1 MYKTN
6 LCLFFM
12 FHNVELLLLVSV
24 YRVLVLSITQLYT
37 CKSHYRNIII
47 ALFYRK
53 LSEIC
58 LLTVKCNSKEGDFRS
73 KIFFKLFMT
82 RLKIEKYYILEILFI
97 LQTISILFDSD
108 KKSETTLT
116 EKCDL
121 FCSIFGKQNTII
133 PYRFINECIHIYIFG
148 PS

>member
-1 MYKTN
+1 MMYKTN

-24 YRVLVLSITQLYT
+24 YRELVLSITKLYT

-47 ALFYRK
+47 ARFYRK

-82 RLKIEKYYILEILFI
+82 RLKIENYYILEILFI
-97 LQTISILFDSD
+97 LQTISKLYDSVSD
-108 KKSETTLT
+108 KK
-116 EKCDL
+116 
-121 FCSIFGKQNTII
+121 
-133 PYRFINECIHIYIFG
+133 
-148 PS
+148 

>member
-24 YRVLVLSITQLYT
+24 YRELVLSITQLYT

-47 ALFYRK
+47 ARFYRK

-82 RLKIEKYYILEILFI
+82 RLKIENYYILEILFI

-121 FCSIFGKQNTII
+121 FCSIFGKQNTILL
-133 PYRFINECIHIYIFG
+133 YKFINGFFHLYIVG